1 MHRNVFLAAGALA
14 IAVSVSSSAQDLV
27 KTAGSGAKV
36 ILEND
41 QVRVIELTVA
51 PGKSTGTHTH
61 GDHIIYFL
69 TPGEALL
76 TGPGKKPERRNIPQG
91 HIEWASPVTHDTVNA
106 GSAETRTL
114 IIELKKPKS

>member
-1 MHRNVFLAAGALA
+1 MHRNVFLAVGALA
-14 IAVSVSSSAQDLV
+14 IAACMSSSAQDLV
-27 KTAGSGAKV
+27 KIAGPGAKV

-51 PGKSTGTHTH
+51 PGKRTGVHSH

-76 TGPGKKPERRNIPQG
+76 TGPDKKPVRRSIPQG
-91 HIEWASPVTHDTVNA
+91 HIEWASPVTHDTVNV

-114 IIELKKPKS
+114 IIELK

>member
-1 MHRNVFLAAGALA
+1 MHRNVFLAVGGLA
-14 IAVSVSSSAQDLV
+14 IAACMSSSAQDLV
-27 KTAGSGAKV
+27 KTAGPGAKV

-51 PGKSTGTHTH
+51 PGKSTGTHSH

-76 TGPGKKPERRNIPQG
+76 TGPDKKPVRRKIPQG

-114 IIELKKPKS
+114 IIELKEPPR

>member
-1 MHRNVFLAAGALA
+1 MHRNAFLVIGTLAVAA
-14 IAVSVSSSAQDLV
+14 SVSSSAQDLAE
-27 KTAGSGAKV
+27 TAGPGAKI

-51 PGKSTGTHTH
+51 PGERTGVHSH

-76 TGPGKKPERRNIPQG
+76 TGADKKPVRRSIPQG
-91 HIEWASPVTHDTVNA
+91 HIEWAEAVTHDTVNA
-106 GSAETRTL
+106 GRAETRTL

>member
-1 MHRNVFLAAGALA
+1 MHRNVFLAVGALA
-14 IAVSVSSSAQDLV
+14 IAACVSSPAQDLV
-27 KTAGSGAKV
+27 KTAGPGAKV

-51 PGKSTGTHTH
+51 PGKSTGVHSH

-76 TGPGKKPERRNIPQG
+76 TGPDKKPVRRTIPQG
-91 HIEWASPVTHDTVNA
+91 HIEWASPVTHDTVNV

-114 IIELKKPKS
+114 IIELK